1 MSKLNGLKDLAKYLS
16 LVAMILIATGAK
28 AQSVKVN
35 FATPVVTAD
44 NSTAAPGVWYIDRFA
59 PGAFSSP
66 EIAPDGTGNTLEES
80 IYASG
85 YQAPDSF
92 YNTQGRGYQLI
103 ANTYSTSILLYVP
116 STWQTENA
124 RMAGFWAVTS
134 DATGNV
140 GDYPIIEFQG
150 PITSDLQGSGYY
162 PNGGV
167 AGFYGWNNVTSAFE
181 YIGLPQ
187 GFTYNSWVKL
197 TITMVPGVGF
207 EYSVNDPSSRRGV
220 SASSPADDLTDVA
233 LASVIL
239 EGYNYDT
246 NYNIF
251 WNKFTMSSS
260 SLSCS
265 AGPRNPRGHGRH
277 RP

>member
-1 MSKLNGLKDLAKYLS
+1 MSKLNGVKKLARYLS

-66 EIAPDGTGNTLEES
+66 EIAPDGTRNTLEES

-92 YNTQGRGYQLI
+92 YNTQGRAYQLI

-124 RMAGFWAVTS
+124 RMAGFGPSHPTPPAMS
-134 DATGNV
+134 EIIRSLNSRDRLPAICKARATTRMAELRDSTV
-140 GDYPIIEFQG
+140 G
-150 PITSDLQGSGYY
+150 T
-162 PNGGV
+162 
-167 AGFYGWNNVTSAFE
+167 T
-181 YIGLPQ
+181 
-187 GFTYNSWVKL
+187 
-197 TITMVPGVGF
+197 
-207 EYSVNDPSSRRGV
+207 
-220 SASSPADDLTDVA
+220 
-233 LASVIL
+233 
-239 EGYNYDT
+239 
-246 NYNIF
+246 
-251 WNKFTMSSS
+251 
-260 SLSCS
+260 
-265 AGPRNPRGHGRH
+265 
-277 RP
+277 